1 MTGETV
7 RWEWIVVAYAAYFA
21 AVAWSRGYSP
31 ALRQGTV
38 VALLLVSTFLLLP
51 TRVEAMSAWQFV
63 TGNALPLALLLAGYR
78 LSGQFFVAPMRPLE
92 QRLLAF
98 DRRMFDAV
106 GWKPSHGSSAPVFQ
120 GALEL
125 AYLLVYAMVPLG
137 AVALYVA
144 GASSELSRYWAVV
157 LTACFASYAML
168 PWLQT
173 RPPRVVESLVPVP
186 DRAHLAVEPGLFRR
200 LNLAILRTSSNQV
213 NTLPSGHVAAALAVA
228 LTVLASAPAAGV
240 AFLALSAAIALATV
254 VGRYHY
260 AVDSLAGVAVALV
273 SWWCLG

>member
-1 MTGETV
+1 
-7 RWEWIVVAYAAYFA
+7 
-21 AVAWSRGYSP
+21 
-31 ALRQGTV
+31 
-38 VALLLVSTFLLLP
+38 
-51 TRVEAMSAWQFV
+51 
-63 TGNALPLALLLAGYR
+63 
-78 LSGQFFVAPMRPLE
+78 
-92 QRLLAF
+92 
-98 DRRMFDAV
+98 
-106 GWKPSHGSSAPVFQ
+106 
-120 GALEL
+120 
-125 AYLLVYAMVPLG
+125 
-137 AVALYVA
+137 
-144 GASSELSRYWAVV
+144 
-157 LTACFASYAML
+157 ML